1 MIEDLLALPAR
12 DLLKKFG
19 AGQHKPG
26 SGSAVALLGLLAV
39 KLSQTVLALTV
50 GRPGYEEQATVVA
63 AHEDRL
69 ESIGS
74 ILEGAFQ
81 RDSELFDEVIRLR
94 RERDHLKGG
103 PKAERDRV
111 TSQLAKVTWMSTD
124 LPLEMV
130 ETFLELGEIGIDI
143 FRLGFRSARG
153 DSAVAVRA
161 AQSSAHGAL
170 AIVLLNL
177 QSTRDPSRSRA
188 ALARAESL
196 RATLI
201 EQIERFERVEATLR
215 DETTAK
221 LETVEVAQSKPAPR

>member
-1 MIEDLLALPAR
+1 MADDLLSLEAR

-50 GRPGYEEQATVVA
+50 GRAGYEEQSTIVA
-63 AHEDRL
+63 VHEDRL

-74 ILEGAFQ
+74 FLEDAFQ

-94 RERDHLKGG
+94 RERDSLAGEG
-103 PKAERDRV
+103 KADRDKVTSRLARV
-111 TSQLAKVTWMSTD
+111 TWATTD
-124 LPLEMV
+124 LPLGMAEK
-130 ETFLELGEIGIDI
+130 FLELGEIGMDI
-143 FRLGFRSARG
+143 FRLGFQSARG

-161 AQSSAHGAL
+161 AQSAAHGAL
-170 AIVLLNL
+170 AIVFLNL

-188 ALARAESL
+188 ALAKAEALST
-196 RATLI
+196 ALI
-201 EQIERFERVEATLR
+201 KQIEEFDRVEATLR
-215 DETTAK
+215 DETTTK
-221 LETVEVAQSKPAPR
+221 LQRLE